1 MSDTTCKKQFKKDA
15 VALLRLKLKECDTF
29 EDYLASV
36 DDLSNDDAYL
46 LDRDAI
52 ELDSPLSATNTDGD
66 NAIALYDEMVTIGRV
81 NATIPGL
88 WTYLAFNTCRQYML
102 KRWNPEESKNWKQ
115 RVEDRWLLPVEPKR
129 GKLVR
134 HGIARLWWAAELTR
148 DDSCKHVLS
157 REKQDPYAYT
167 RWIFEVE
174 DRWLQLFDRSVG
186 QNSEV
191 LWAVLDSM
199 QKDRS
204 TPQSDLIKAVGRD
217 LLLAMSTRRL
227 DVLSPDELSKAVDA
241 IREEASREVLAS
253 RKKK

>member
-1 MSDTTCKKQFKKDA
+1 MNDTTCKKQFNKDA
-15 VALLRLKLKECDTF
+15 VTLLRLKLKECDTF

-36 DDLSNDDAYL
+36 DELSNDDHYL

-52 ELDSPLSATNTDGD
+52 ELDSPLSASDADGN
-66 NAIALYDEMVTIGRV
+66 NAIALFTAVGAIDRV

-102 KRWNPEESKNWKQ
+102 ERWNPGKSGNWRQ
-115 RVEDRWLLPVEPKR
+115 RVKDRWLLPIEPNR
-129 GKLVR
+129 GNLVR
-134 HGIARLWWAAELTR
+134 HGIARLWWAAELTI
-148 DDSCKHVLS
+148 DDSCEHVLS

-204 TPQSDLIKAVGRD
+204 TPQSALAKAVGRD

-227 DVLSPDELSKAVDA
+227 DVLPPDELRNAVDT

-253 RKKK
+253 RKK